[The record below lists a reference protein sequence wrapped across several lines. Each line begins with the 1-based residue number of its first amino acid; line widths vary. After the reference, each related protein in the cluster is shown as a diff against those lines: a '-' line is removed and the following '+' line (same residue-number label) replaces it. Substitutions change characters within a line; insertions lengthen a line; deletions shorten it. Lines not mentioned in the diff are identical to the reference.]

1 MNAEYDEDLLE
12 NQFLQVLKNEYDTT
26 FQQAIQKGWIICVPR
41 KGSFVSRKLQENEIR
56 AHILIPKQNL
66 PIAQFDSLEGNEVL
80 LNDKIL
86 TVEYNAERCST
97 QLLFKETFYV
107 DLHKYHV
114 W

>member
-1 MNAEYDEDLLE
+1 MNAEYDEDLSE

-26 FQQAIQKGWIICVPR
+26 FQQAIQKGWIVCVPR
-41 KGSFVSRKLQENEIR
+41 KGSFVGRKLQENEIR

-66 PIAQFDSLEGNEVL
+66 PIARFDSLEGNEVL
-80 LNDKIL
+80 LDDKIL
-86 TVEYNAERCST
+86 TVEHTERCSIR
-97 QLLFKETFYV
+97 LLFKETFYR